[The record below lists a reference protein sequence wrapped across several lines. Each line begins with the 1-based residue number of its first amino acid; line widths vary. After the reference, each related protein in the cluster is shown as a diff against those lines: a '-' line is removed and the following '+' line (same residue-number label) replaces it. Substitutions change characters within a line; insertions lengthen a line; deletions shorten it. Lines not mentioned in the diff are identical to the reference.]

1 MPDKIQFRRDTAAN
15 WRTYNTLLAS
25 GEPGFETDAR
35 LLKVGDGVT
44 TWNTLPY
51 VNLPNASLAGGRLSI
66 TSGLPTPPPNPGL
79 FHATPPSILY
89 YVPYKSNL
97 IALWT
102 HGIGWRTRAFDTN
115 TAVSL
120 VGLPGNTNYD
130 VFASDVNGSVQLS
143 LVAWGDNW
151 TRAAIPAY
159 PQCGTAGI
167 IWHQGVLVQCGD
179 ASKRYLGTIRTSPA
193 GGSTQDNFWRR
204 FVYNNDNQ
212 VLTTTWWQHGIA
224 HTYASSFW
232 RQWDNGSYGD
242 ATQTTQDVNKI
253 QIVTGS
259 WTPIN
264 VKLATYM
271 RYGNAALIV
280 YGAATQRYG
289 NTAIWAG
296 GVQPFGDFASYGYMS
311 TNVNIINPTPLG
323 GGSVISQEATVTY
336 GKNQIG
342 LVDFWVAEYGYS
354 DMSWFLNTSISADL
368 MM

>member
-1 MPDKIQFRRDTAAN
+1 MPDKIQFRRDTTAN
-15 WRTYNTLLAS
+15 WQTYNTVLAS
-25 GEPGFETDAR
+25 AEPGFDTNSR
-35 LLKVGDGVT
+35 LFKLGDGAT
-44 TWNTLPY
+44 PWNTLPY
-51 VNLPNASLAGGRLSI
+51 ANLPDPSLAGGRLAI
-66 TSGLPTPPPNPGL
+66 NQGVPVTAPNPG
-79 FHATPPSILY
+79 FFNPTPPSILY

-97 IALWT
+97 ITLWT
-102 HGIGWRTRAFDTN
+102 NGIGWRTRAFDTT

-130 VFASDVNGSVQLS
+130 VFASDVSGSVQLS

-167 IWHQGVLVQCGD
+167 IRHQGVLVQCGD
-179 ASKRYLGTIRTSPA
+179 ATKRYLGTVRTSPA

-212 VLTTTWWQHGIA
+212 VLTTTFWQHGIA
-224 HTYASSFW
+224 HTYASSLW

-242 ATQTTQDVNKI
+242 ATQTAQAVNKI
-253 QIVTGS
+253 QIVTGA
-259 WTPIN
+259 WTPIYI
-264 VKLATYM
+264 KLSTYM
-271 RYGNAALIV
+271 RYGNVALMV
-280 YGAATQRYG
+280 YGAATQRTTG
-289 NTAIWAG
+289 ATWAG
-296 GVQPFGDFASYGYMS
+296 GVQPYGDYTGYGYMA

-323 GGSVISQEATVTY
+323 GGSVISQQANVTY

-354 DMSWFLNTSISADL
+354 DMSWFLNTSISADV

>member
-35 LLKVGDGVT
+35 LFKVGDGVT

-51 VNLPNASLAGGRLSI
+51 ANLPDPTLAGGRLSI
-66 TSGLPTPPPNPGL
+66 YQGVPVQAPNPGAG
-79 FHATPPSILY
+79 HATPPSILY

-97 IALWT
+97 ITLWSN
-102 HGIGWRTRAFDTN
+102 GIGWRTRAFDTN

-120 VGLPGNTNYD
+120 VGLPGDTNYD

-151 TRAAIPAY
+151 TRAALTGL

-167 IWHQGVLVQCGD
+167 IRHQGVLVQCGD
-179 ASKRYLGTIRTSPA
+179 ATKRYLGTIRTSAA

-212 VLTTTWWQHGIA
+212 VLTSTFYQHGIA
-224 HTYASSFW
+224 HTYASSVW

-242 ATQTTQDVNKI
+242 ATQTAQAVNKI
-253 QIVTGS
+253 QIVTGA

-264 VKLATYM
+264 VKLSTYM
-271 RYGNAALIV
+271 RYGNVALMV
-280 YGAATQRYG
+280 YGAATQRNG
-289 NTAIWAG
+289 STASWAG
-296 GVQPFGDFASYGYMS
+296 GVAPFGDFAGYGYMS
-311 TNVNIINPTPLG
+311 TNINIINPTPLG
-323 GGSVISQEATVTY
+323 GGSVISQQSTVTY

-354 DMSWFLNTSISADL
+354 DMSWFLHTSISADL